1 LVRTSE
7 NEASLSHKSGDGTNA
22 VLFIAIYTGEGTQ
35 VGAGTLVISDLP
47 AHCVA
52 VGVPARII
60 GSFVDVTTQP
70 SIGMNQMMDDRSNMI
85 TFESEGI

>member
-1 LVRTSE
+1 MRSKFLH
-7 NEASLSHKSGDGTNA
+7 NK
-22 VLFIAIYTGEGTQ
+22 GEGTQ

-60 GSFVDVTTQP
+60 GSFVDVTQQP
-70 SIGMNQMMDDRSNMI
+70 SIGMDQMMDDRKKII
-85 TFESEGI
+85 TFEMEGI

>member
-1 LVRTSE
+1 VSVFF
-7 NEASLSHKSGDGTNA
+7 AGFSFHFFFYIGD
-22 VLFIAIYTGEGTQ
+22 GTQ

-60 GSFVDVTTQP
+60 GSFVDVTQQP
-70 SIGMNQMMDDRSNMI
+70 SIGMDQMMDNSEKII
-85 TFESEGI
+85 TFETEGI

>member
-1 LVRTSE
+1 MISRG
-7 NEASLSHKSGDGTNA
+7 ASAFIVSVFFAGFSFHF
-22 VLFIAIYTGEGTQ
+22 LFIGDGTQ

-60 GSFVDVTTQP
+60 GSFVDVTQQP
-70 SIGMNQMMDDRSNMI
+70 SIGMDQMMDNSEKII
-85 TFESEGI
+85 TFETEGI

>member
-1 LVRTSE
+1 MCLD
-7 NEASLSHKSGDGTNA
+7 SHLLIGLNR
-22 VLFIAIYTGEGTQ
+22 YTLGEGTQ

-60 GSFVDVTTQP
+60 GSFVDVTAQP
-70 SIGMNQMMDDRSNMI
+70 SIGMDQMMDDKSNI
-85 TFESEGI
+85 VQFASDGI